1 MFIKI
6 FFTRKQLN
14 SYINKEIKKLVDS
27 YQNSVVEQAYYFD
40 DLKKENAKLKDTVEK
55 QNSIL
60 NAIRIIKEVLK

>member
-14 SYINKEIKKLVDS
+14 NYINKEIKKLVDS

>member
-14 SYINKEIKKLVDS
+14 NYINKEIKKLVDN

-40 DLKKENAKLKDTVEK
+40 DLKKENAKLKDTVER